1 VRLNGVLP
9 LSINNQNTI
18 LSKKTM
24 ITKDEFVNSLNKLK
38 EQSDI
43 DHQFNYHMEQA
54 FPGSYAP
61 IYHNVLWELSVHL
74 LELSVKDDEKY
85 VSWWIFETDFGKRD
99 IVNSLR
105 VNDKPVDVSTPEKL
119 YDFLVE
125 PFK

>member
-1 VRLNGVLP
+1 MAYCHKYN
-9 LSINNQNTI
+9 LSRKRFI
-18 LSKKTM
+18 SKETM
-24 ITKDEFVNSLNKLK
+24 ITKEEFVKSLNKLK

-99 IVNSLR
+99 IVTSLR

>member
-1 VRLNGVLP
+1 
-9 LSINNQNTI
+9 
-18 LSKKTM
+18 M

-74 LELSVKDDEKY
+74 LELSVKDEEKY
-85 VSWWIFETDFGKRD
+85 VSWWVFETDFGKRD

-105 VNDKPVDVSTPEKL
+105 VNDKSVDVSTPEKL